1 MKFLKSLLLACCM
14 AGGVMSMSATKY
26 VDGQSLRI
34 VNRGWDKCLLPY
46 SRIPAEHVL
55 KFNET
60 AQIMGRYSTGV
71 GIRFATNSRS
81 IGVKYT
87 LLYNSHV
94 NIQAASGT
102 KGIDL
107 YILDSNN
114 RWRHLINSRP
124 EDQKEQEA
132 AGMMTGLDGAM
143 HEFIMYLPL
152 YDGVTDFKLMV
163 DDNAVVTKG
172 NYDAIDSSQ
181 KVVLYGTSIQQGGGA
196 TRTGM
201 APTCIMQ
208 RALNCEF
215 INLAFA
221 GAGKMETTA
230 AQAIATIPGV
240 TAYIIDPV
248 PNCTDE
254 DIKNLTI
261 PFVKTIRD
269 AHPGVPV
276 FMVEGPMYSYAIP
289 GTGHETYLKYKNE
302 LYHEAYLKLLEDNP
316 SDLYYI
322 DCENIN
328 GPDNDGCSDGI
339 HLTDLGFQHYS
350 DKVLPYLK
358 EVVKPTELMKITSH
372 TDGATEIPLT
382 PTFTW
387 SKPERDAVL
396 EIATSASFSAQ
407 SMVYTGAGKGSHEVA
422 PYNLASYTTYY
433 ARVRYNTTPD
443 DPDNLSY
450 TPTVGFTTQSVV
462 PENPSIEF
470 PVADGT
476 LHANEHITIKKV
488 EGMTS
493 VRLEVSSSTT
503 FGGRSGYNSTINMPE
518 WADNKTGAEIKI
530 GSTALVDG
538 QTYYAR
544 VRGTYKTA
552 SGQVTTDYSEPISF
566 KYSSQAGVDAA
577 GVDAPEVV
585 ETVSYN
591 LVGQPV
597 TNPVPGSATIAVDR
611 MSDGSSKVSKQL
623 NR

>member
-1 MKFLKSLLLACCM
+1 MKLFKSLLLAACVAC
-14 AGGVMSMSATKY
+14 GVSTVSATKF

-34 VNRGWDKCLLPY
+34 VNRGWEKCLMPY
-46 SRIPAEHVL
+46 SRIPAEHVT

-71 GIRFATNSRS
+71 GIRFATNSRN

-124 EDQKEQEA
+124 EDQKDQEELT
-132 AGMMTGLDGAM
+132 MMTGLDGAM

-152 YDGVTDFKLMV
+152 YDGVTDFKLAV
-163 DDNAVVTKG
+163 DDNATVTKG
-172 NYDAIDSSQ
+172 NYDAIDSS
-181 KVVLYGTSIQQGGGA
+181 KKIVLYGTSIQQGGGA

-201 APTCIMQ
+201 TPTCIMQ

-221 GAGKMETTA
+221 GGGKMETTA
-230 AQAIATIPGV
+230 AQAIATIKGV
-240 TAYIIDPV
+240 SAFVIDPI

-269 AHPGVPV
+269 ANPGVPV
-276 FMVEGPMYSYAIP
+276 FMVEGPMYSYALP
-289 GTGHETYLKYKNE
+289 GTGHEIYLKYKND
-302 LYHEAYLKLLEDNP
+302 LYHDAYLKLLEENP
-316 SDLYYI
+316 ANLYYI

-339 HLTDLGFQHYS
+339 HLTDLGFQHYA
-350 DKVLPYLK
+350 DKVLPYLQQ
-358 EVVKPTELMKITSH
+358 VIKPTELMKITSH
-372 TDGATEIPLT
+372 ADGATEVPLT

-396 EIATSASFSAQ
+396 EIATSAAFSAQ
-407 SMVYTGAGKGSHEVA
+407 SIVYTGAGKGSHEVA
-422 PYNLASYTTYY
+422 PYSLASYTTYY

-443 DPDNLSY
+443 EPDNLSY
-450 TPTVGFTTQSVV
+450 TPTISFTTQSVV
-462 PENPSIEF
+462 PGALAIEH
-470 PVADGT
+470 PTAGGV
-476 LHANEHITIKKV
+476 LHANEKITVKKV
-488 EGMTS
+488 EGLTS
-493 VRLEVSSSTT
+493 VRLEVSNSTT
-503 FGGRSGYNSTINMPE
+503 FGGRSGYNATINMPE
-518 WADNKTGAEIKI
+518 WSDSRTGAEIKI
-530 GSTALVDG
+530 GTAALVDG

-544 VRGTYKTA
+544 VRGAYKTA
-552 SGQVTTDYSEPISF
+552 SGQVTTDYTEPVQF
-566 KYSSQAGVDAA
+566 TYSSQAGVAGA
-577 GVDAPEVV
+577 GVDAPVVV

-591 LVGQPV
+591 LAGQPV
-597 TNPVPGSATIAVDR
+597 AAPAPGTATISVER
-611 MSDGSSKVSKQL
+611 LSDGTTVTTKNL